1 MPDTDKLLGA
11 IDDFESTSY
20 CSDNDETLSRERAFA
35 IDLYLGKNTNP
46 APDGRSQVVDR
57 AVYEVVNEIK
67 PSLARIFANGD
78 NVVELPPVGPEDEES
93 SKQESDYINYILLQ
107 KNNWFEIFDTAS
119 MDALL
124 TKSAYLYP
132 YVEKRRQIELER
144 YERQTPESLALIMED
159 GPEIVG
165 QKEYLDPDYQP
176 QPPQPAIDQ
185 MTGQPAMGPGGQPVM
200 APPPPPPML
209 YDVEIRRTKVD
220 TAFCVE
226 VLPPERC
233 KIAKSTKAIQ
243 VSRTCPYFEYYDFP
257 TISEL
262 RQDGYDVDDD
272 IGRGDG
278 TDDTLEDTA
287 RNQFGE
293 LDGEENHPN
302 DPSMRKVKCR
312 YVWVRYDYDEDGI
325 AELQFCVIAGK
336 QLLHREEV
344 NRIPIG
350 VLCPDPLPHRHPGL
364 CPADTTADLQQIGTV
379 MLRQGIDNLQLS
391 NNPQKFGD
399 PSKVNLDDA
408 LVSRP
413 GNFLRTR
420 NGAIFGQ
427 DFGVMQVPDIFPSV
441 MNGLQYLDHIR
452 QKRTGVSSN
461 FQGLDA
467 NQLSQLQPGTVNQIS
482 SMAAQRVE
490 HIARHFANGITET
503 CSILHE
509 LILKSGHKKDV
520 VKLRN
525 TWVTVDPTTWKH
537 KRDFKIAV
545 GFAAGNKDAQIAR
558 LMGMGAMQKEAL
570 MGGLPIVTAQ
580 NAYETAVELTKA
592 NGFSSPE
599 RFWTDPQKIPP
610 PQPPQPDAT
619 VMAAEQ
625 MKSQTTLQVKDA
637 ELRTEKEVKSAELQS
652 EQQLAILEAQT
663 KLQIA
668 QLSAQTALQT
678 NEKSAETSLRVKSMD
693 AAKSPDELTG
703 ARVRAQENEQK
714 AASMEKQLQAAQ
726 QNLAETQ
733 SQVGQALEFLSKSKR
748 VIRRDK
754 RGKAEGVDIF
764 APDGS
769 LIAQQ
774 KVVRG
779 PDNRIV
785 GAE

>member
-1 MPDTDKLLGA
+1 MPDVDKLLGA
-11 IDDFESTSY
+11 IDDFEATSY
-20 CSDNDETLSRERAFA
+20 CSDNDETLAQERAFA

-78 NVVELPPVGPEDEES
+78 NVVELPPVSPEDEES
-93 SKQESDYINYILLQ
+93 SKQESDYINYVLLQ

-124 TKSAYLYP
+124 TKAGYLYP
-132 YVEKRRQIELER
+132 YTEKRRQVEMER
-144 YERQTPESLALIMED
+144 YERQTQEGMALILED
-159 GPEIVG
+159 QPEIIS
-165 QKEYLDPDYQP
+165 QKQYPDPDYKP
-176 QPPQPAIDQ
+176 QPVIDEMTQQPV
-185 MTGQPAMGPGGQPVM
+185 MGPDGQPVM
-200 APPPPPPML
+200 QPPPML
-209 YDVEIRRTKVD
+209 YDVEIRRTKVE
-220 TAFCVE
+220 TAFCIE
-226 VLPPERC
+226 VLPPERV
-233 KIAKSTKAIQ
+233 KVAKSTKTVQ
-243 VSRTCPYFEYYDFP
+243 VSRSCPYFEYYDFP

-262 RQDGYDVDDD
+262 RQEGYDVPDDVAQ
-272 IGRGDG
+272 GDG
-278 TDDTLEDTA
+278 SEDTLEDAA

-293 LDGEENHPN
+293 LDAEENHPN

-312 YVWVRYDYDEDGI
+312 YVWVRHDYDEDGI
-325 AELQFCVIAGK
+325 AELQFCVIVAK
-336 QLLHREEV
+336 ELLHREEV

-399 PSKVNLDDA
+399 PTKVNLDDA
-408 LVSRP
+408 LISRP
-413 GNFLRTR
+413 GAFLRTR

-427 DFGVMQVPDIFPSV
+427 DFGVLQVPDVFPSV
-441 MNGLQYLDHIR
+441 MQGLGYLDHIR
-452 QKRTGVSSN
+452 QKRTGVSSQ

-490 HIARHFANGITET
+490 HIARHFASGITEAA
-503 CSILHE
+503 SILHE

-525 TWVTVDPTTWKH
+525 QWVTVDPTTWKH
-537 KRDFKIAV
+537 KRDFKISV

-570 MGGLPIVTAQ
+570 MGGLPIVTPQ
-580 NAYETAVELTKA
+580 NAYETAIELTKA

-610 PQPPQPDAT
+610 PGPPQPDAT

-625 MKSQTTLQVKDA
+625 MKSQTTLQVKQA
-637 ELRTEKEVKSAELQS
+637 ELATERELKGAELIS
-652 EQQLAILEAQT
+652 EERRAQLEAET
-663 KLQIA
+663 KLTIA
-668 QLSAQTALQT
+668 QVSAQTALQT
-678 NEKSAETSLRVKSMD
+678 QEKSAETTLRAKSMD
-693 AAKSPDELTG
+693 ASKSTDELSG
-703 ARVRAQENEQK
+703 ARLRAQETEQR
-714 AASMEKQLQAAQ
+714 AATMEKELREAQAAVDEAQ
-726 QNLAETQ
+726 R
-733 SQVGQALEFLSKSKR
+733 QVNEAVEFVKNSKR
-748 VIRRDK
+748 VIRRGK
-754 RGKAEGVDIF
+754 GGKAEGVDIL

-779 PDNRIV
+779 GDGRIV

>member
-1 MPDTDKLLGA
+1 VPDVDKLLGA
-11 IDDFESTSY
+11 INSFESVSY
-20 CSDNDETLSRERAFA
+20 CSDNDETLSKERAFA
-35 IDLYLGKNTNP
+35 IDMYLGRNTNP

-78 NVVELPPVGPEDEES
+78 NVVELPPVGPEDEET
-93 SKQESDYINYILLQ
+93 SKQEADYINYVLLQ

-124 TKSAYLYP
+124 TKAGYLYP
-132 YVEKRRQIELER
+132 YTEKRRQIEMER
-144 YERQTPESLALIMED
+144 YERQTAEGLAFILQD
-159 GPEIVG
+159 QPEIVS
-165 QKEYLDPDYQP
+165 QKEYPDPDYQP
-176 QPPQPAIDQ
+176 QPQPVVDPQTQQPVIDPT
-185 MTGQPAMGPGGQPVM
+185 TGQPMMQV
-200 APPPPPPML
+200 PPPPML
-209 YDVEIRRTKVD
+209 YDVEIRRTKVE
-220 TAFCVE
+220 TSFCVE
-226 VLPPERC
+226 VLPPERV
-233 KIAKSTKAIQ
+233 KVAKSTKTIQ
-243 VSRTCPYFEYYDFP
+243 VSRSCAYFEYYDFP

-262 RQDGYDVDDD
+262 RQDGYEVDDD

-287 RNQFGE
+287 RNQYGE
-293 LDGEENHPN
+293 LDEQEDDTN

-312 YVWVRYDYDEDGI
+312 YVWVRHDYDEDGI
-325 AELQFCVIAGK
+325 AELQFCVIVANE
-336 QLLHREEV
+336 LLHREEV
-344 NRIPIG
+344 SRIPIG

-399 PSKVNLDDA
+399 PTKINLDDA
-408 LVSRP
+408 LISRP
-413 GNFLRTR
+413 GAFLRTR
-420 NGAIFGQ
+420 QGAIFGQ
-427 DFGVMQVPDIFPSV
+427 DFGVLQVPDVFPSV
-441 MNGLQYLDHIR
+441 MQGLQYLDHIR

-503 CSILHE
+503 ASILHE
-509 LILKSGHKKDV
+509 LILKSGHKKDT

-525 TWVTVDPTTWKH
+525 KWVDVDPTTWKH

-558 LMGMGAMQKEAL
+558 LMGMGGMQKEAL
-570 MGGLPIVTAQ
+570 MGGLPIVTPQ
-580 NAYETAVELTKA
+580 NVYETAVELTKA

-599 RFWTDPQKIPP
+599 RFWTDPTKIPP
-610 PQPPQPDAT
+610 PGPPQPDAT

-625 MKSQTTLQVKDA
+625 MKSQTTLQVKQ
-637 ELRTEKEVKSAELQS
+637 AELQTEREVKQAELTS
-652 EQQLAILEAQT
+652 EQEIAQLEAQT
-663 KLQIA
+663 KLAIA
-668 QLSAQTALQT
+668 QMSSQTALMTQ
-678 NEKSAETSLRVKSMD
+678 ERSAETTLRVKSMD
-693 AAKSPDELTG
+693 ASKSPDELTG
-703 ARVRAQENEQK
+703 ARIRAQEKEQQVVGMEQQLRE
-714 AASMEKQLQAAQ
+714 AQAS
-726 QNLAETQ
+726 LAETQ
-733 SQVGQALEFLSKSKR
+733 RQVGEALQYVVNSKR
-748 VIRRDK
+748 VIRRGAG
-754 RGKAEGVDIF
+754 GKAEGVDIVG
-764 APDGS
+764 PDGA
-769 LIAQQ
+769 LIAQK

>member
-1 MPDTDKLLGA
+1 MPDVDKLLGA
-11 IDDFESTSY
+11 INDFEAQSY

-35 IDLYLGKNTNP
+35 IDLYLGRNTNP

-78 NVVELPPVGPEDEES
+78 NVVELPPVGPEDEET
-93 SKQESDYINYILLQ
+93 SKQESDYINYQILQ

-132 YVEKRRQIELER
+132 YVEKRRQVEIER
-144 YERQTPESLALIMED
+144 YERQTPESLALIMQD
-159 GPEIVG
+159 QPEIVG
-165 QKEYLDPDYQP
+165 QKEYPDPDYVAP
-176 QPPQPAIDQ
+176 PPQEAVDP
-185 MTGQPAMGPGGQPVM
+185 MTGQPVLM
-200 APPPPPPML
+200 PPPQPPML
-209 YDVEIRRTKVD
+209 YDVEIRRTKVEP
-220 TAFCVE
+220 AYCIE
-226 VLPPERC
+226 VLPPERV
-233 KIAKSTKAIQ
+233 KVAKTTKTVQ
-243 VSRTCPYFEYYDFP
+243 VSRSCPYFEYYDFP

-278 TDDTLEDTA
+278 TDDTPEDTA
-287 RNQFGE
+287 RNQYNE
-293 LDGEENHPN
+293 LDDDEDHPN

-408 LVSRP
+408 LISRP

-427 DFGVMQVPDIFPSV
+427 DFGVLQVPDIFPSV

-490 HIARHFANGITET
+490 HIARHFANGITEMA
-503 CSILHE
+503 SILHE

-525 TWVTVDPTTWKH
+525 TWVAVDPTTWKH
-537 KRDFKIAV
+537 KRDFKISV

-558 LMGMGAMQKEAL
+558 LMGIGAMQKEAL
-570 MGGLPIVTAQ
+570 MGQLPICTPQ
-580 NAYETAVELTKA
+580 NAYETAIELTKA

-599 RFWTDPQKIPP
+599 RFWTQPEKMPP
-610 PQPPQPDAT
+610 PPPPTPDPT

-625 MKSQTTLQVKDA
+625 MKSQTTLQTKDA
-637 ELRTEKEVKSAELQS
+637 ELRTERDVTQAKLET

-668 QLSAQTALQT
+668 QMSAQTSLLTQ
-678 NEKSAETSLRVKSMD
+678 EKSAETSLRVKSMD

-703 ARVRAQENEQK
+703 ARVRAQESDRK
-714 AASMEKQLQAAQ
+714 AAEMEQQLRAAQ

-733 SQVGQALEFLSKSKR
+733 AQVGQALEFLTKTKR
-748 VIRRDK
+748 VIRRGK
-754 RGKAEGVDIF
+754 GGKAEGVDIIG
-764 APDGS
+764 PDGS
-769 LIAQQ
+769 LIGQQ

>member
-1 MPDTDKLLGA
+1 MPDVDKLLGA
-11 IDDFESTSY
+11 IDDFEASSY
-20 CSDNDETLSRERAFA
+20 CSDNDETLSRERSFA

-78 NVVELPPVGPEDEES
+78 NVVELKPVGPEDEET
-93 SKQESDYINYILLQ
+93 SKQESDYINYVLLE

-124 TKSAYLYP
+124 TKAGYLYP
-132 YVEKRRQIELER
+132 YTTKRRQVEMER
-144 YERQTPESLALIMED
+144 YERQTPEGMALIMD
-159 GPEIVG
+159 DQPEILS
-165 QKEYLDPDYQP
+165 QKEYPDPDYVPQP
-176 QPPQPAIDQ
+176 QPVIDPMTQQPVVGPD
-185 MTGQPAMGPGGQPVM
+185 GQPMMQA
-200 APPPPPPML
+200 APPPML
-209 YDVEIRRTKVD
+209 YDVEIRRTKVE

-233 KIAKSTKAIQ
+233 KIAKSTKTIQ
-243 VSRTCPYFEYYDFP
+243 VSKTCSYFEYYDFP

-262 RQDGYDVDDD
+262 RQEGYDVADDV
-272 IGRGDG
+272 GQGDG
-278 TDDTLEDTA
+278 SEDTLEDAA

-293 LDGEENHPN
+293 LDGEENHSN

-312 YVWVRYDYDEDGI
+312 YVWVKHDYDEDGI
-325 AELQFCVIAGK
+325 AELQFCVIVAK
-336 QLLHREEV
+336 ELLHREEV

-399 PSKVNLDDA
+399 PTKVNLDDA
-408 LVSRP
+408 LISRP
-413 GNFLRTR
+413 GAFLRTR

-427 DFGVMQVPDIFPSV
+427 DFGVLQMPDIFPSV
-441 MNGLQYLDHIR
+441 MQGLGYLDHIR

-490 HIARHFANGITET
+490 HIARHFANGITEVA
-503 CSILHE
+503 SILHE
-509 LILKSGHKKDV
+509 LILKSGHKKDT

-525 TWVTVDPTTWKH
+525 KWVDIDPTTWKH
-537 KRDFKIAV
+537 KRDFKISV

-558 LMGMGAMQKEAL
+558 LTGMGGMQKEAL
-570 MGGLPIVTAQ
+570 MGGLPIVTPQ
-580 NAYETAVELTKA
+580 NVYETAIELTKA

-599 RFWTDPQKIPP
+599 RFWTDPTKIPP
-610 PQPPQPDAT
+610 PPPPQPDAT

-625 MKSQTTLQVKDA
+625 MKSQTTMQVKDA
-637 ELRTEKEVKSAELQS
+637 ELRTEKEVKSAELES
-652 EQQLAILEAQT
+652 EEKLALLEAQT

-668 QLSAQTALQT
+668 QLSAQTSLLTQ
-678 NEKSAETSLRVKSMD
+678 ERSAETTIKAKSMD
-693 AAKSPDELTG
+693 ASKAPDELAG
-703 ARVRAQENEQK
+703 ARLRANESDQR
-714 AASMEKQLQAAQ
+714 AAQAEQAMQQAQAAMSEAQ
-726 QNLAETQ
+726 Q
-733 SQVGQALEFLSKSKR
+733 QVQQAMEFVQKSKR

-754 RGKAEGVDIF
+754 KGKAEGVDILS
-764 APDGS
+764 PDGQ

-774 KVVRG
+774 RVVRG
-779 PDNRIV
+779 PDNRII

>member
-1 MPDTDKLLGA
+1 MPDVDKLLGA
-11 IDDFESTSY
+11 IDDFEASSY
-20 CSDNDETLSRERAFA
+20 CSDNDETLSQERSNN
-35 IDLYLGKNTNP
+35 IDHYLGKNTNP

-119 MDALL
+119 MHALV

-132 YVEKRRQIELER
+132 YTEKRRQVEMER
-144 YERQTPESLALIMED
+144 YERQTPESLALILED
-159 GPEIVG
+159 QPEIVS
-165 QKEYLDPDYQP
+165 QKEYPDPDYVPQP
-176 QPPQPAIDQ
+176 QPVIDPATQQPAIGPD
-185 MTGQPAMGPGGQPVM
+185 GQPMMQV
-200 APPPPPPML
+200 PPPPMF

-233 KIAKSTKAIQ
+233 KIAKSTKTIQ
-243 VSRTCPYFEYYDFP
+243 VSKTCPYFEYYDFP
-257 TISEL
+257 TLSEL
-262 RQDGYDVDDD
+262 RQDGYDVADD
-272 IGRGDG
+272 IESGEG
-278 TDDTLEDTA
+278 TEDTLEDAA

-293 LDGEENHPN
+293 LDAEENHPN

-312 YVWVRYDYDEDGI
+312 YVWVKHDYDDDGI
-325 AELQFCVIAGK
+325 AELQFCVIVGK
-336 QLLHREEV
+336 ELLHREEV

-350 VLCPDPLPHRHPGL
+350 VLCPDPLPSRHIGL

-379 MLRQGIDNLQLS
+379 LLRQGIDNLQLS

-399 PSKVNLDDA
+399 PTKVNLDDA
-408 LVSRP
+408 LISRP
-413 GNFLRTR
+413 GAFLRTR

-427 DFGVMQVPDIFPSV
+427 DFGVMQVPDVFPSV
-441 MNGLQYLDHIR
+441 MQGLGYLDHIR

-490 HIARHFANGITET
+490 HIARHFASGITET
-503 CSILHE
+503 ASILHE

-525 TWVTVDPTTWKH
+525 KWVTVDPTTWKH
-537 KRDFKIAV
+537 NRDFKISV

-570 MGGLPIVTAQ
+570 MGQLPIVTPQ
-580 NAYETAVELTKA
+580 NAYETAIELTKA

-610 PQPPQPDAT
+610 PGPPQPDAT

-625 MKSQTTLQVKDA
+625 MKSQTTMQVKDA

-652 EQQLAILEAQT
+652 EEKLALLEAQT

-668 QLSAQTALQT
+668 QLSAQTSLMTQ
-678 NEKSAETSLRVKSMD
+678 ERSAETSIKVKSMD
-693 AAKSPDELTG
+693 ASKSPDELTG
-703 ARVRAQENEQK
+703 ARIRAQESDQR
-714 AASMEKQLQAAQ
+714 AASAEQAMQQAQ
-726 QNLAETQ
+726 QAMSEAQ
-733 SQVGQALEFLSKSKR
+733 QQVQQAMEFVQKSKR

-754 RGKAEGVDIF
+754 RGKAEGVDILS
-764 APDGS
+764 PDGQ

-779 PDNRIV
+779 PDNRII

>member
-1 MPDTDKLLGA
+1 MPDVDKLLGA
-11 IDDFESTSY
+11 IDDFEASSY
-20 CSDNDETLSRERAFA
+20 CSDNDETLSAERAFA

-93 SKQESDYINYILLQ
+93 SKQESDYINYVILQ

-124 TKSAYLYP
+124 TKGGYLYP
-132 YVEKRRQIELER
+132 YTEKRRQIEMER
-144 YERQTPESLALIMED
+144 YERQTQEGLALILED
-159 GPEIVG
+159 GPEIVE
-165 QKEYLDPDYQP
+165 QKEYPDPDYVP
-176 QPPQPAIDQ
+176 QQTIDDV
-185 MTGQPAMGPGGQPVM
+185 TGQPIV
-200 APPPPPPML
+200 APPTML
-209 YDVEIRRTKVD
+209 YDVVIRRTKAE
-220 TAFCVE
+220 TAFCIE
-226 VLPPERC
+226 VLPPERV
-233 KIAKSTKAIQ
+233 KVAKSTKTIQ

-262 RQDGYDVDDD
+262 RQEGYEVDDD
-272 IGRGDG
+272 IGQGDG
-278 TDDTLEDTA
+278 TEDTLEDAA

-293 LDGEENHPN
+293 LDQEEDHPN

-312 YVWVRYDYDEDGI
+312 YVWVRHDYDEDGI
-325 AELQFCVIAGK
+325 AELQFCVIVAK

-399 PSKVNLDDA
+399 PQKVNLDDA
-408 LVSRP
+408 LISRP
-413 GNFLRTR
+413 GAFLRTR
-420 NGAIFGQ
+420 QGAIYGQ

-490 HIARHFANGITET
+490 HIARHFANGITEMA
-503 CSILHE
+503 SILHE

-525 TWVTVDPTTWKH
+525 QWVTVDPTTWKH
-537 KRDFKIAV
+537 KRDFKISV

-570 MGGLPIVTAQ
+570 MGGLPIVTPQ

-599 RFWTDPQKIPP
+599 RFWTDPSKIPP
-610 PQPPQPDAT
+610 PPPPQPDAT

-625 MKSQTTLQVKDA
+625 MKSQTTLQVKQA
-637 ELRTEKEVKSAELQS
+637 ELATERELKGAELIS
-652 EQQLAILEAQT
+652 EERRAQLEAET
-663 KLQIA
+663 KLTIA
-668 QLSAQTALQT
+668 QVSAQTALQT
-678 NEKSAETSLRVKSMD
+678 QEKSAETTLRAKSMD
-693 AAKSPDELTG
+693 ASKAPDELAG
-703 ARVRAQENEQK
+703 ARLRAQESDK
-714 AASMEKQLQAAQ
+714 ARDSMEKELREAQAAVDEAQRQVQ
-726 QNLAETQ
+726 QA
-733 SQVGQALEFLSKSKR
+733 VEFVQKSKR
-748 VIRRDK
+748 VIRRGK
-754 RGKAEGVDIF
+754 GGKAEGVDIL
-764 APDGS
+764 APDGQ

-779 PDNRIV
+779 ADGRIV

>member
-1 MPDTDKLLGA
+1 
-11 IDDFESTSY
+11 
-20 CSDNDETLSRERAFA
+20 
-35 IDLYLGKNTNP
+35 
-46 APDGRSQVVDR
+46 
-57 AVYEVVNEIK
+57 
-67 PSLARIFANGD
+67 
-78 NVVELPPVGPEDEES
+78 
-93 SKQESDYINYILLQ
+93 
-107 KNNWFEIFDTAS
+107 
-119 MDALL
+119 
-124 TKSAYLYP
+124 
-132 YVEKRRQIELER
+132 
-144 YERQTPESLALIMED
+144 MED
-159 GPEIVG
+159 GPEVVS
-165 QKEYLDPDYQP
+165 QKEYPDPDYQP
-176 QPPQPAIDQ
+176 QPSQPAIDP
-185 MTGQPAMGPGGQPVM
+185 MSGQPAMGPDGQPVT

-233 KIAKSTKAIQ
+233 KVAKSTKTIQ

-293 LDGEENHPN
+293 IDAEEDHPN

-325 AELQFCVIAGK
+325 AELQFCVIAGRE
-336 QLLHREEV
+336 LLHREEV

-625 MKSQTTLQVKDA
+625 MKSQTSLQTTEA
-637 ELRTEKEVKSAELQS
+637 ELRTEKEIKSAELQS

-693 AAKSPDELTG
+693 ASKSPDELTG

-714 AASMEKQLQAAQ
+714 ASDMEQQLQAAQ

-733 SQVGQALEFLSKSKR
+733 SQVGQALDFLRNSKR

-754 RGKAEGVDIF
+754 KGKALGVDTIG
-764 APDGS
+764 PDGS
-769 LIAQQ
+769 VVAQH
-774 KVVRG
+774 KVIRG

-785 GAE
+785 GAG